1 MSPFDYINAINYT
14 KQNLFEDPQA
24 NKDYNAWIVNKGLS
38 YFPDTLLYANE
49 MNRHY
54 GIPKNWQFSFLLNS
68 IPKKKR
74 FSKWSKKETISESL
88 RLVKEYFGY
97 SNEKAKQALS
107 LLSDEQLAMI
117 EQKLY
122 KGGK

>member
-1 MSPFDYINAINYT
+1 MSPFDYINAINFT

-54 GIPKNWQFSFLLNS
+54 GIPKDWQFSFLLNS
-68 IPKKKR
+68 ITKKKR

-88 RLVKEYFGY
+88 RLVKEYYGY

-107 LLSDEQLAMI
+107 VLSDEQLAMI